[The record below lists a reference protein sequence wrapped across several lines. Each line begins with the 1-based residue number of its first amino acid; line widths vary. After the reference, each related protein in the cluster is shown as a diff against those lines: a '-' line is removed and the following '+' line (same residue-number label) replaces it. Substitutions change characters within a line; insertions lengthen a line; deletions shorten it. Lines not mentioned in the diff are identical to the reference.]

1 MGLPDKRPP
10 DPDSFSKRQWAEV
23 PEAVRKD
30 VEQHVSANLLD
41 DLLAKLRELHASRL
55 PISRDDAFFHFA
67 GGMVVR
73 NHRQLSEYGLFGGWD
88 DCGHCGGAPVVLRSW
103 AGWWISRS
111 RGRVPR
117 GSQAAR
123 AGRAAHRSLR
133 HCGYRTL
140 TPADVGVASRGER
153 IERIIDRDL
162 RRRRQRARGP
172 SFKLKPHRGGQ

>member
-111 RGRVPR
+111 RGRVTCP
-117 GSQAAR
+117 AA
-123 AGRAAHRSLR
+123 AMF
-133 HCGYRTL
+133 
-140 TPADVGVASRGER
+140 
-153 IERIIDRDL
+153 
-162 RRRRQRARGP
+162 RQRHAACKTNGRSTP
-172 SFKLKPHRGGQ
+172 IRAQKHHVRTASA